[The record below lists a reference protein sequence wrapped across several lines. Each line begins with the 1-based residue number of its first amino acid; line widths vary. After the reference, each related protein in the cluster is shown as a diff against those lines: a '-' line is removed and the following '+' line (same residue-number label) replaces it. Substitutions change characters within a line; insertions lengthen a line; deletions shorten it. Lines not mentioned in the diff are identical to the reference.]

1 MNTALYVMMKKVIIV
16 GLNPA
21 KDNWKS
27 PKKAQTIQRLEKWC
41 NLMGVQYHSF
51 INCIDD
57 AGDYN
62 QLKANFKQ
70 LEECT
75 QGYDK
80 VIALGNYASM
90 CLKKINVKHF
100 KMPHPSPRNRKLNDK
115 DFESQIVEECRQYL
129 ES

>member
-1 MNTALYVMMKKVIIV
+1 MMDKIIIV

-27 PKKAQTIQRLEKWC
+27 PKKAQTIQRLERWC
-41 NLMGVQYHSF
+41 NELGITYHSF
-51 INCIDD
+51 INCIDS

-62 QLKANFKQ
+62 QLQANYDQ
-70 LEECT
+70 LRQCT

-100 KMPHPSPRNRKLNDK
+100 KMPHPSPRNRKFNDPS
-115 DFESQIVEECRQYL
+115 FEKGVIEDCRNYL

>member
-1 MNTALYVMMKKVIIV
+1 MMKKIIIV

-90 CLKKINVKHF
+90 CLKKINVKQF
-100 KMPHPSPRNRKLNDK
+100 PCSRLINGDRTQKRELLVRGVVMVGL
-115 DFESQIVEECRQYL
+115 
-129 ES
+129 

>member
-1 MNTALYVMMKKVIIV
+1 MKKKVIIV

-21 KDNWKS
+21 EANPKGS
-27 PKKAQTIQRLEKWC
+27 KKAQTIKRLEKWTAE
-41 NLMGVQYHSF
+41 LGVQYHSF

-70 LEECT
+70 LKEST

-80 VIALGNYASM
+80 IIALGNYASL
-90 CLKKINVKHF
+90 CLKKINIKHF

-115 DFESQIVEECRQYL
+115 NFELNIIEECRKYL
-129 ES
+129 EE